1 MASFL
6 LANGMLVCIVN
17 ELPVEA
23 ALEQIGV
30 VADALLKGTYFGGF
44 QEVRTQ
50 RSGEMGRSFG
60 RDNYVDGFVIA
71 CVWCIGVVVD

>member
-6 LANGMLVCIVN
+6 LANGVLVCIVN

-23 ALEQIGV
+23 APEQIGV

-50 RSGEMGRSFG
+50 RSSKMSRSFG

-71 CVWCIGVVVD
+71 YVYCISVVVN